1 MFDRIYEKIKQ
12 NKELKESGKQ
22 LSIHPPFPRLAET
35 FPGFEKGK
43 LIELTAASGIGKT
56 KFIKFFCI
64 TSIYTFIKQNP
75 STKVKLWYFALEETA
90 DEFWLSFVSTMLY
103 EKFHIELSTAQLK
116 SLGKF
121 TISEE
126 HLKKVRECEQFVTE
140 LSQFVE
146 VIDYTHNPFGIY
158 KHVRDYFE
166 SKTDK
171 VGEYTYET
179 INEGKD
185 KIVTGYKHL
194 TDTHYFVITDH
205 ISLLTPENGSGEH
218 QTIGHYSKEYCLK
231 GFCKRFN
238 CTVINVHQQAA
249 ETEKMEFY
257 KGETVEQK
265 LEPSLNGLANNKETQ
280 RDCDLVLGLFAP
292 ARYKITMYRGYDISK
307 MKDRYRSLIFLKDRH
322 YGLANTYVHMYFNG
336 ASNYFEEL
344 PLAEEFKSNPKLYD
358 KYS

>member
-1 MFDRIYEKIKQ
+1 MFDKIYQKIVDNQ
-12 NKELKESGKQ
+12 QLKLSGKQ
-22 LSIHPPFPRLAET
+22 LSIHPPFPRLAEK

-43 LIELTAASGIGKT
+43 LIELTASSGIGKT
-56 KFIKFFCI
+56 KFTKFFCI

-75 STKVKLWYFALEETA
+75 DTKVKLWYFALEETSE
-90 DEFWLSFVSTMLY
+90 EFWLSFVSTMLY
-103 EKFHIELSTAQLK
+103 EKFGIELSTAQLK

-126 HLKKVRECEQFVTE
+126 HLQKVRECEKFVTE
-140 LSQFVE
+140 LAEFVE

-166 SKTDK
+166 SSEDI
-171 VGEYTYET
+171 GSYTYEY
-179 INEGKD
+179 INKGKD
-185 KIVTGYKHL
+185 KIVTGYKHN
-194 TDTHYFVITDH
+194 TDTHYFIITDH
-205 ISLLTPENGSGEH
+205 ISLLTPENGSNEH

-249 ETEKMEFY
+249 ETEKMEFF

-265 LEPSLNGLANNKETQ
+265 LEPSLNGLANNKETA

-292 ARYKITMYRGYDISK
+292 ARYRISTYRGYNIDK

-344 PLAEEFKSNPKLYD
+344 PLAEEFKQNPKLYD
-358 KYS
+358 KYV